1 MSKPD
6 TVWNYK
12 PWWCQPWSIML
23 TGVSIIAGS
32 WLLLKLVW
40 LTVIVAI
47 PISAWMIF
55 FLLIYPQSIA
65 QAESVDQ
72 KSS

>member
-6 TVWNYK
+6 TVWNHK
-12 PWWCQPWSIML
+12 PWWCQPWSIGL
-23 TGVSIIAGS
+23 TGISLIAGS
-32 WLLLKLVW
+32 WLWLKLVW

-55 FLLIYPQSIA
+55 FLLIYPQSIG
-65 QAESVDQ
+65 QAEPVDQ
-72 KSS
+72 KSM